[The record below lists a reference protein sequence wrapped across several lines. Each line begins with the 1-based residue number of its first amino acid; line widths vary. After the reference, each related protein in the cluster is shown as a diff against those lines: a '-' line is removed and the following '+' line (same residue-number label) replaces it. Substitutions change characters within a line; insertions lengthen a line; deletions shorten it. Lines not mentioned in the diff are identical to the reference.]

1 MDNQRKTVPNN
12 NIQNFPLFSY
22 NNYANNLNSSNTQFG
37 NNFFH
42 NRLRNNPNFDP
53 SSYIRE
59 LNNNNDNNNNNNNY
73 NNNNNNNNYNNNNGF
88 NFEINNINN
97 INNQGMNNMININ
110 NNLNLNTNNNN
121 NNTNNI
127 NNNNNLNLNINNNIG
142 MNNFNINKLPTG
154 NSNNLKNNYNNNND
168 DFISSNTNNSNDRNF
183 PYNNIQNIN
192 IVERNPFRQIQND
205 LSQHIQYQQEQ
216 NLENLSM
223 NNLDIKKVHKGNYF
237 TEEEAN
243 FILNNSYKCLKN
255 RDDPL
260 SQSIIKTIKDSMG
273 GDWVVFVCANGLKGY
288 DLSVS
293 VDDENKL
300 LVFIIDNFRFQIIKI
315 KD

>member
-1 MDNQRKTVPNN
+1 MRKIPVTKP
-12 NIQNFPLFSY
+12 
-22 NNYANNLNSSNTQFG
+22 
-37 NNFFH
+37 
-42 NRLRNNPNFDP
+42 
-53 SSYIRE
+53 
-59 LNNNNDNNNNNNNY
+59 
-73 NNNNNNNNYNNNNGF
+73 
-88 NFEINNINN
+88 
-97 INNQGMNNMININ
+97 
-110 NNLNLNTNNNN
+110 
-121 NNTNNI
+121 
-127 NNNNNLNLNINNNIG
+127 
-142 MNNFNINKLPTG
+142 
-154 NSNNLKNNYNNNND
+154 
-168 DFISSNTNNSNDRNF
+168 
-183 PYNNIQNIN
+183 
-192 IVERNPFRQIQND
+192 
-205 LSQHIQYQQEQ
+205 
-216 NLENLSM
+216 
-223 NNLDIKKVHKGNYF
+223 YF

>member
-1 MDNQRKTVPNN
+1 MDNQRKSEPNN

-59 LNNNNDNNNNNNNY
+59 LNNNNNNNNDNNNNNY

-142 MNNFNINKLPTG
+142 MNNININKLPTG
-154 NSNNLKNNYNNNND
+154 NSNNFNNNNNNN

>member
-1 MDNQRKTVPNN
+1 MDNQRKSEPNN

-59 LNNNNDNNNNNNNY
+59 LNNNNNNNNDNNNNNY

-142 MNNFNINKLPTG
+142 MNNININKLPTG
-154 NSNNLKNNYNNNND
+154 NSDNFNNNNNNN

>member
-1 MDNQRKTVPNN
+1 MDNHRKTEPNN

-59 LNNNNDNNNNNNNY
+59 LNNNNNNDNNNNNY
-73 NNNNNNNNYNNNNGF
+73 NNNNNNNNYNNNGF

-121 NNTNNI
+121 NNNTNNI

-142 MNNFNINKLPTG
+142 MNNININKLPTG
-154 NSNNLKNNYNNNND
+154 NSNNFNNNNNNN

>member
-73 NNNNNNNNYNNNNGF
+73 NNNNNNNYYNNNNGF

-110 NNLNLNTNNNN
+110 NNLNLNTNNN